1 MCRLYGLHATHPTRA
16 ACELIDAQNALIR
29 QSVEDA
35 RGLSNP
41 DGWGLGRIHD
51 GTAACFRQVG
61 PASEDASYRTEA
73 LRMQGELL
81 LAHVRRAT
89 VGTPT
94 RANTH
99 PFRSGH
105 AMLIH
110 NGHLPAFDAVRPALL
125 DALPPGH
132 RSAIQGTTDSEHV
145 FALLLHER
153 EQHPDA
159 PLHVVTRRVAQQ
171 VQAWCDAVPETNA
184 PRPHPELDVDL
195 HAVGLNLLWTDGT
208 TLAAS
213 RLHRSLYVLER
224 TEPRVCPICNSA
236 HATPADDRPYRAVV
250 VASEPITNEDW
261 QPVPNGSV
269 LSVSPRAERT
279 IEPLAPSS

>member
-1 MCRLYGLHATHPTRA
+1 MCRLYGLQATHPTRA

-29 QSVEDA
+29 QSAKDA

-41 DGWGLGRIHD
+41 DGWGLGQIHD
-51 GTAACFRQVG
+51 DTAGCFRQVG

-73 LRMQGELL
+73 LRVQGELL

-89 VGTPT
+89 VGTPSQ
-94 RANTH
+94 ANTH
-99 PFRSGH
+99 PFRVGR

-125 DALPPGH
+125 EALPPK
-132 RSAIQGTTDSEHV
+132 RRNAIRGTTDSEHV

-159 PLHVVTRRVAQQ
+159 PLHVVTRRVARQ
-171 VQAWCDAVPETNA
+171 VQAWCDAVPETSA
-184 PRPHPELDVDL
+184 PNPHPELDIDL
-195 HAVGLNLLWTDGT
+195 NAVGLNLLWTDGT

-213 RLHRSLYVLER
+213 RLNRSLYMLER

-236 HATPADDRPYRAVV
+236 HAAPNDNRSYRAVV
-250 VASEPITNEDW
+250 LASEPITDEDW

-269 LSVSPRAERT
+269 LSVSARAEHT
-279 IEPLAPSS
+279 LSSLASTS